1 MLSQFKFI
9 VEDDIAL
16 PVDPKFWD
24 FLLSNAQKDWE
35 LFVYEQDFLL
45 TQFGKTK
52 ALQVNYDHDGNI
64 HRVIQCTFK

>member
-1 MLSQFKFI
+1 MLNYYCITILQFKFI
-9 VEDDIAL
+9 VEEDIAL

-45 TQFGKTK
+45 TQFGRTK
-52 ALQVNYDHDGNI
+52 ALQVELI
-64 HRVIQCTFK
+64 LVL